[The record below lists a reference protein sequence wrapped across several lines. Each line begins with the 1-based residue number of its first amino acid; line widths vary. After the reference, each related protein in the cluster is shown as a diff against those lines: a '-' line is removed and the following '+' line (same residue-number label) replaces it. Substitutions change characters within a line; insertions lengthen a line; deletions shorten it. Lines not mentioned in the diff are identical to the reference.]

1 MTKYSIQVL
10 KNMITDR
17 IHENHERSIDGVA
30 IQEFLHDILDS
41 SNGVVSGGEGNTG
54 GTITNINVINATA
67 LPRDNFPGFYGL
79 AFDHTSLY
87 FCYLNEY
94 YLPES
99 SLVTGFLLR
108 VVAPAVSEP
117 GSPLEIRVISDT
129 NEYLGRYDSTL
140 TSELQLIEFVLD
152 APASFEFIMIQYK
165 SAVAFYVKE
174 ILLLNKD
181 TQLP

>member
-1 MTKYSIQVL
+1 
-10 KNMITDR
+10 MITDR
-17 IHENHERSIDGVA
+17 IHENHQRSIDGVA

-41 SNGVVSGGEGNTG
+41 ATGVTSGGE
-54 GTITNINVINATA
+54 ITNINVINATA

-99 SLVTGFLLR
+99 SLVTGLLLR
-108 VVAPAVSEP
+108 VVAPAVSET

>member
-17 IHENHERSIDGVA
+17 IHENHQRSIDGVA

-41 SNGVVSGGEGNTG
+41 ATGVTSGGE
-54 GTITNINVINATA
+54 ITNINVINATA

-99 SLVTGFLLR
+99 SLVTGLLLR
-108 VVAPAVSEP
+108 VVAPAVSET

>member
-17 IHENHERSIDGVA
+17 IHENHQRSIDGVA

-41 SNGVVSGGEGNTG
+41 ATGVTSGGE
-54 GTITNINVINATA
+54 ITNINVINATA

-94 YLPES
+94 FLPES
-99 SLVTGFLLR
+99 SQVTGFFLR
-108 VVAPAVSEP
+108 VIAPAVSEP

>member
-79 AFDHTSLY
+79 LFDHSSLY

-94 YLPES
+94 YIPQAS
-99 SLVTGFLLR
+99 VVNGFLLR
-108 VVAPAVSEP
+108 VIAPSVAEP
-117 GSPLEIRVISDT
+117 GSPLEIRVVSDT
-129 NEYLGRYDSTL
+129 DEYLGTYDTTL
-140 TSELQLIEFVLD
+140 TGEMQLVEFVLD
-152 APASFEFIMIQYK
+152 APASFEFMMIQYK
-165 SAVAFYVKE
+165 SQIPFYVKE
-174 ILLLNKD
+174 ILLLNKP
-181 TQLP
+181 QLP

>member
-17 IHENHERSIDGVA
+17 IHENHQRSIDGVA

-41 SNGVVSGGEGNTG
+41 ATGVTSGGE
-54 GTITNINVINATA
+54 ITNINVINATA

-108 VVAPAVSEP
+108 VVAPAVSET

>member
-1 MTKYSIQVL
+1 MTKYSIQGL

-17 IHENHERSIDGVA
+17 IHENHQRSIDGVA

-41 SNGVVSGGEGNTG
+41 ATGVTSGGE
-54 GTITNINVINATA
+54 ITNINVINATA

-99 SLVTGFLLR
+99 SLVTGLLLR
-108 VVAPAVSEP
+108 VVAPAVSET